1 MMFETGLKLLSA
13 GAEEVAEAAERTFT
27 VYGPLVSFTFDLF
40 GYTVKVSET
49 VVIQWF
55 VIAVLGILFF
65 ILGRN
70 LKVVP
75 DSKRQA
81 AAEWIVTWF
90 YNAVGESMGKRYVKA
105 YAPYIGALFCFVLL
119 NCLTGLFGLKNPS
132 SDISVTGA
140 WALITFFLVLYN
152 KIKTGGMKGYL
163 KSFIEPMPFML
174 PFNIIGDFANPVAQA
189 LRLFGNNVSGIVI
202 GGLVYFALG
211 GIAGGLTQIGVP
223 AVLSLYFDLFSAVI
237 QSYIFITLTMAYV
250 SMAETD

>member
-1 MMFETGLKLLSA
+1 MLETGLNLLA
-13 GAEEVAEAAERTFT
+13 AEAEQVAEAAERSFT
-27 VYGPLVSFTFDLF
+27 VPGPIVSFSFDLF
-40 GYTVKVSET
+40 GYTVKVAET
-49 VVIQWF
+49 VVVQWF

-75 DSKRQA
+75 ETKRQA

-90 YNAVGESMGKRYVKA
+90 TGAVDESMGSRYVKA
-105 YAPYIGALFCFVLL
+105 YAPYLGALFCFVML

-140 WALITFFLVLYN
+140 WAIITFVLVFYN
-152 KIKTGGMKGYL
+152 KIKTGGVKGYL
-163 KSFIEPMPFML
+163 KSYIEPMPFML
-174 PFNIIGDFANPVAQA
+174 PFNIIGDFANPIAQA

-211 GIAGGLTQIGVP
+211 GIAGGLAQIGLP
-223 AVLSLYFDLFSAVI
+223 AVLSLYFDLFSALI

>member
-1 MMFETGLKLLSA
+1 MTDTAIRLLAAET
-13 GAEEVAEAAERTFT
+13 AEAAERTFT
-27 VYGPLVSFTFDLF
+27 VDGPLKSLVFEAF
-40 GYTVKVSET
+40 GKEWIVSES
-49 VVIQWF
+49 VVSQWIII
-55 VIAVLGILFF
+55 VVLGILFF

-70 LKVVP
+70 LKVKP

-81 AAEWIVTWF
+81 AAEWIVSF
-90 YNAVGESMGKRYVKA
+90 FSGYVEDSMGPRYKKA
-105 YAPYIGALFCFVLL
+105 YGPYIGSLFCFIILS
-119 NCLTGLFGLKNPS
+119 CLMGLFGLRNPA
-132 SDISVTGA
+132 SDLSVTA
-140 WALITFFLVLYN
+140 SWAVITFVLVLYN

-189 LRLFGNNVSGIVI
+189 LRLFGNNVSGMVI

-211 GIAGGLTQIGVP
+211 GVAAGLLSIGIP
-223 AVLSLYFDLFSAVI
+223 AILSLYFDLFSAVI